1 MMTSRSVLESMNS
14 ATQPQPPSID
24 ADFDEAIRG
33 LLTVKPPP
41 SGKKAKVAQQKHAKK
56 SRS

>member
-1 MMTSRSVLESMNS
+1 MNS

-41 SGKKAKVAQQKHAKK
+41 SGKRARLLRAFLLG
-56 SRS
+56 RS

>member
-1 MMTSRSVLESMNS
+1 MTGRSVLESMNF
-14 ATQPQPPSID
+14 ATQPKPPIID

-41 SGKKAKVAQQKHAKK
+41 SGKRARLLRAFLLG
-56 SRS
+56 RS